1 MTGRVKLV
9 GPAATELQ
17 DFARLG
23 HGNAHEDFVDGE
35 RCTVVAE
42 FDDEFEHSGVVQRGE
57 DRDRHL
63 RRRVAG
69 DGAK

>member
-1 MTGRVKLV
+1 MKLV
-9 GPAATELQ
+9 GPAATKLQ

-23 HGNAHEDFVDGE
+23 HGNAHEDFVDRE
-35 RCTVVAE
+35 RCTIVAE